1 MQADQESGTEAH
13 IFFLPAGRVV
23 SRRSPPRC
31 RAADLYLQ
39 RVHVHAQLFLVPLM
53 CEVVT
58 ITQQEHPSI
67 HLQTTRQLR
76 GWVGYRSK
84 AALSQNIPYM

>member
-1 MQADQESGTEAH
+1 M
-13 IFFLPAGRVV
+13 
-23 SRRSPPRC
+23 
-31 RAADLYLQ
+31 
-39 RVHVHAQLFLVPLM
+39 HAQLFLVPLM